1 MTVLT
6 DILMPP
12 QPQPE
17 PPTDDGRL
25 YRVTENGQTRYL
37 TGAEMRAR
45 LDERKRAADE
55 LTARA
60 DARRAERKAA
70 QEEAQRQH
78 LAAVDAAIADEL
90 RTEARAAF
98 PGNDAEFDAA
108 WPTLKPQIQ
117 QAKALAEL
125 GRRQQEAVQ
134 RLRSVF

>member
-1 MTVLT
+1 MTLLA
-6 DILMPP
+6 DILTAPADPP
-12 QPQPE
+12 D
-17 PPTDDGRL
+17 DDGRL
-25 YRVTENGQTRYL
+25 YRVTENGQTRML
-37 TGAEMRAR
+37 TAGEMRAR

-98 PGNDAEFDAA
+98 PGSDAEFDAA

>member
-6 DILMPP
+6 DILMP

-17 PPTDDGRL
+17 PPDDDGRL
-25 YRVTENGQTRYL
+25 YRVTEAGQTQYL
-37 TGAEMRAR
+37 TAAEMRER
-45 LDERKRAADE
+45 LKERQRAADE

-70 QEEAQRQH
+70 QEAAQRQH
-78 LAAVDAAIADEL
+78 FAQLDAAVDADL
-90 RTEARAAF
+90 RREARAAF
-98 PGNDAEFDAA
+98 PGSDADFDAA

>member
-1 MTVLT
+1 MTLLA
-6 DILMPP
+6 DILTAPADPP
-12 QPQPE
+12 D
-17 PPTDDGRL
+17 DDGRL
-25 YRVTENGQTRYL
+25 YRVTENGQTRML
-37 TGAEMRAR
+37 TAGEMRAR

-78 LAAVDAAIADEL
+78 LAAVDAAIAAEL

-98 PGNDAEFDAA
+98 PGSDADFDAA